1 MKKTIFSITA
11 LLLLAVSCS
20 LEERPYG
27 TIDHEDFYQNEQ
39 QCEAALSG
47 VYRIFEIFNS
57 SFVFMSECC
66 SDTWRADATT
76 DDAFL
81 NISPSNPGHG
91 NTMWTKLYAGVM
103 NANEAIY
110 YIERSS
116 LEPDVKARLAA
127 EGRVLR
133 GVAYY
138 YLTSVFDGVPYYTCP
153 VTSFEVQ
160 DSIRFLPR
168 TDASEIRRMV
178 YEDIEE
184 NALPYFKDGYRK
196 RTSEVKGNRAGY
208 ALGLMIMAKCAM
220 WNQDWDAALAPL
232 DSLEKLYGDFKD
244 APETFETVYPLEKTQ
259 WRYKNEDESIFE
271 IQHAWSYT
279 GVQANGNLAQVLT
292 PKFNDGLF
300 DGVAMDGYGTSLPS
314 WNGAY
319 SNKHFA
325 RMYYDHNNKNTPT
338 LTSDSKSSI
347 FYPLPVRAK
356 DFDPNA
362 NRWNVEIDLEAVKTL
377 KFAVSEKDIRP
388 IDRRALLCLG
398 IGNLQTGE
406 VFGKVKSNGLVWGG
420 PKFWCPDLVQGYDSN
435 NYNLFRYADAILM
448 MAECHAMLDHGNE
461 AVKYYNIIRT
471 RAGVPVQKNFSG
483 SDDMMTL
490 IRAERARELCGEFTR
505 KFDLVR
511 WGMWYDQTRLY
522 NDRLTTAAYK
532 DNWFEYHQYY
542 PIPDK
547 QCALSGYAIS
557 NPAYGGK

>member
-1 MKKTIFSITA
+1 
-11 LLLLAVSCS
+11 
-20 LEERPYG
+20 
-27 TIDHEDFYQNEQ
+27 
-39 QCEAALSG
+39 
-47 VYRIFEIFNS
+47 
-57 SFVFMSECC
+57 
-66 SDTWRADATT
+66 
-76 DDAFL
+76 
-81 NISPSNPGHG
+81 
-91 NTMWTKLYAGVM
+91 
-103 NANEAIY
+103 
-110 YIERSS
+110 
-116 LEPDVKARLAA
+116 
-127 EGRVLR
+127 
-133 GVAYY
+133 
-138 YLTSVFDGVPYYTCP
+138 
-153 VTSFEVQ
+153 
-160 DSIRFLPR
+160 
-168 TDASEIRRMV
+168 
-178 YEDIEE
+178 
-184 NALPYFKDGYRK
+184 
-196 RTSEVKGNRAGY
+196 
-208 ALGLMIMAKCAM
+208 
-220 WNQDWDAALAPL
+220 
-232 DSLEKLYGDFKD
+232 
-244 APETFETVYPLEKTQ
+244 
-259 WRYKNEDESIFE
+259 
-271 IQHAWSYT
+271 
-279 GVQANGNLAQVLT
+279 
-292 PKFNDGLF
+292 
-300 DGVAMDGYGTSLPS
+300 
-314 WNGAY
+314 
-319 SNKHFA
+319 
-325 RMYYDHNNKNTPT
+325 MYYDHNNKNTPT

-362 NRWNVEIDLEAVKTL
+362 NRWNVEIDLEAVRTL